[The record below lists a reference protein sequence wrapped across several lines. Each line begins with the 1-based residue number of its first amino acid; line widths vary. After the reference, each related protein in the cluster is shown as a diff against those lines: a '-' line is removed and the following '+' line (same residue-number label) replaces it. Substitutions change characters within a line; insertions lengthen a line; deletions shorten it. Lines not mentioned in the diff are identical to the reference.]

1 VRPLR
6 LRCLSGP
13 RRDQEFISCG
23 PRIRIGRSR
32 DNDIILVE
40 SESPP
45 SSGRHAEALIESGA
59 WWIVDAGSTNGTYVN
74 GVAIERCRLKNG
86 DVLTF
91 GNDQFVVA
99 GGRRAL
105 WLTLAAAA
113 ALAAAGATAYTARH
127 GTPVPVE
134 QIAAAAAQSVYAI
147 AIDDDGRRSIVGT
160 AFAVDLAG
168 ILGTNAHIADALRRR
183 NTLGK
188 DSGPKAIA
196 VRGDADEVRRVVGSV
211 AHPDWRAG
219 SVRADAALLQLD
231 PGTPV
236 APLRIADAMRF
247 GRLRRGMS
255 LASFGFP
262 AVSTDP
268 VHPRGRLAVDVV
280 GDVRGEF
287 VEANLA
293 IAPGTSGSPVFD
305 DTGAVVAMV
314 TSGDFVRGENGLM
327 GPSGTAANWAIS
339 AARIRELLDAR
350 R

>member
-13 RRDQEFISCG
+13 RRDQEFISSG

-32 DNDIILVE
+32 DNDIILID

-74 GVAIERCRLKNG
+74 GVAIERRRLKTG

-99 GGRRAL
+99 GGRRIL
-105 WLTLAAAA
+105 WWTLAALA
-113 ALAAAGATAYTARH
+113 ALAAAGAAAYSAGNRR
-127 GTPVPVE
+127 PIPFE
-134 QIAAAAAQSVYAI
+134 QIAAAAARSVYAV
-147 AIDDDGRRSIVGT
+147 AIDDDGRRSIIGT

-168 ILGTNAHIADALRRR
+168 VLGTSAHIADALRRR
-183 NTLGK
+183 KALGN
-188 DSGPKAIA
+188 DSASKAIA
-196 VRGDADEVRRVVGSV
+196 VRGDTYEVRRIVTAVV
-211 AHPDWRAG
+211 HPDWRPG
-219 SVRADAALLQLD
+219 SVRADAALLRLD
-231 PGTPV
+231 AGAAV
-236 APLRIADAMRF
+236 APLRIAGAGKF

-268 VHPRGRLAVDVV
+268 ANPRGRLAVDVV

-287 VEANLA
+287 VEANLD

-305 DTGAVVAMV
+305 DTGAVVAVV
-314 TSGDFVRGENGLM
+314 TSGDFVPGENGLLR
-327 GPSGTAANWAIS
+327 PSGSAVNWAIN
-339 AARIRELLDAR
+339 AERIRELLVAGR
-350 R
+350 

>member
-1 VRPLR
+1 MRPLR

-13 RRDQEFISCG
+13 RRGQEFISSG

-45 SSGRHAEALIESGA
+45 SSGRHAEALAERGA

-74 GVAIERCRLKNG
+74 GVAVDRRRLKTG

-91 GNDQFVVA
+91 GDDQFVVA
-99 GGRRAL
+99 GGRGPV
-105 WLTLAAAA
+105 WLTLAAVA
-113 ALAAAGATAYTARH
+113 ALAVAGAAAYTTRKRA
-127 GTPVPVE
+127 PLPFE

-147 AIDDDGRRSIVGT
+147 EIEDNGRRAIVGT
-160 AFAVDLAG
+160 AFAIDPGG
-168 ILGTNAHIADALRRR
+168 ILATNAHVADALRRR
-183 NTLGK
+183 NALVG
-188 DSGPKAIA
+188 DSTSRAIA
-196 VRGDADEVRRVVGSV
+196 VRGDSYEVRRVVSV
-211 AHPDWRAG
+211 AIHPDWRAG

-231 PGTPV
+231 AG
-236 APLRIADAMRF
+236 APLAPLTIADAHRF
-247 GRLRRGMS
+247 GLLQRGTS

-268 VHPRGRLAVDVV
+268 VKPRGRLAVDVV

-287 VEANLA
+287 VEADLA

-305 DTGAVVAMV
+305 DAGAVVALV
-314 TSGDFVRGENGLM
+314 TSGDFVRGENGVLR
-327 GPSGTAANWAIS
+327 PSGTAANWAIS
-339 AARIRELLDAR
+339 AVRIRELLAAR
-350 R
+350 

>member
-1 VRPLR
+1 

-13 RRDQEFISCG
+13 RRGQEFISRG

-32 DNDIILVE
+32 DNDIVLVE

-45 SSGRHAEALIESGA
+45 SSGKHAEALLDRGA

-74 GVAIERCRLKNG
+74 GVAVERRRLKAG

-91 GNDQFVVA
+91 GDDQFVVA
-99 GGRRAL
+99 GGRRAV
-105 WLTLAAAA
+105 WL
-113 ALAAAGATAYTARH
+113 ALAAVAVLAVAGAAAYSVRKRNQ
-127 GTPVPVE
+127 VPFE
-134 QIAAAAAQSVYAI
+134 QVAATAAQSVYAVTI
-147 AIDDDGRRSIVGT
+147 EENGRRSIVGT
-160 AFAVDLAG
+160 AFAVDPAG
-168 ILGTNAHIADALRRR
+168 ILATNAHVADALRRQ
-183 NTLGK
+183 NTLSS
-188 DSGPKAIA
+188 DSTSKAIA
-196 VRGDADEVRRVVGSV
+196 IRSDTFEARRIV
-211 AHPDWRAG
+211 AVTVHPDWRIG

-231 PGTPV
+231 AGTPV
-236 APLRIADAMRF
+236 APLTIAD
-247 GRLRRGMS
+247 GQRLEQLHRGSS

-262 AVSTDP
+262 AVATDP
-268 VHPRGRLAVDVV
+268 RKPRGRLAVDVV

-314 TSGDFVRGENGLM
+314 AGGDFVRGENGVLT
-327 GPSGTAANWAIS
+327 PSGTAANWAIS
-339 AARIRELLDAR
+339 AARIRELLGAR

>member
-1 VRPLR
+1 MRPLR

-13 RRDQEFISCG
+13 RRGQEFSSSG

-45 SSGRHAEALIESGA
+45 SSARHAEALIERGA

-74 GVAIERCRLKNG
+74 GVAVDRRRLKTG

-91 GNDQFVVA
+91 GADQFVVA
-99 GGRRAL
+99 GGRRAV
-105 WLTLAAAA
+105 WLALAAVA
-113 ALAAAGATAYTARH
+113 ALAVAGAGAYTARKRS
-127 GTPVPVE
+127 PVGFE
-134 QIAAAAAQSVYAI
+134 QIAAAAAQSVYAV
-147 AIDDDGRRSIVGT
+147 AIEDNGRRSIIGT
-160 AFAVDLAG
+160 AFAVDPGGTLA
-168 ILGTNAHIADALRRR
+168 TNAHIADALRRQDA
-183 NTLGK
+183 L
-188 DSGPKAIA
+188 SGDRTSKAVA
-196 VRGDADEVRRVVGSV
+196 VRGDTFDVRRIV
-211 AHPDWRAG
+211 AVTVHPDWRTG
-219 SVRADAALLQLD
+219 SLRADAALLQLD
-231 PGTPV
+231 AGASL
-236 APLRIADAMRF
+236 APLTIADQQRF
-247 GRLRRGMS
+247 EQLQRGMS

-268 VHPRGRLAVDVV
+268 QKPRGRLAVDVV

-305 DTGAVVAMV
+305 YMGAVVAMV
-314 TSGDFVRGENGLM
+314 TSGDFVVGEDSVLR
-327 GPSGTAANWAIS
+327 PSGTAANWAIS
-339 AARIRELLDAR
+339 AVRIRELLAAR